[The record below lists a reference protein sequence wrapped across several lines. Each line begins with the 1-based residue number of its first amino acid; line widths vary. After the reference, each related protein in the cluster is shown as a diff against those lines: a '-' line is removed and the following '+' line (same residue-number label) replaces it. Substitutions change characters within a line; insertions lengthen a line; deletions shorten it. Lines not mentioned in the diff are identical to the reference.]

1 MRESEEEGE
10 REGEG
15 ERANGPNMLRNAS
28 FLDVFTSD
36 ERTEESRR

>member
-1 MRESEEEGE
+1 MRKKERGRE
-10 REGEG
+10 RERER